1 MDEAADGILM
11 GTVKT
16 WRDEVIG
23 RLDACTGYL
32 TLAADPDELLLEER
46 MLQRIDEL
54 GFDLLTYDDPIAF
67 RFAFE
72 SRNHAPPESGEAPT
86 RRVLV
91 RVSASDT
98 DVLPFDL
105 LARGH
110 RVSFGLGDLFPN
122 LSYPVVAWLDRSDL
136 DALSEAL
143 RDHPPA
149 APLGERATR
158 DYVLRHVFGVVPDAI
173 KREED
178 LLRFLLRRHYK
189 GLRVPAGLDDHL
201 VEVIEGKP
209 RFANWPLE
217 RIVRAREAFFAF
229 LQERWP
235 PFLDSVAAGAS
246 VREGRPAV
254 PYETRFPGPV
264 RVSFDHDDVRVY
276 VDNLFHEGW
285 LKPVPHPMGERLAG
299 SWAIVGV
306 TTDAEADRARRMCG
320 LLRAM
325 EGKVPGEASG
335 YREWLAFARSWAE
348 LTALGGDSGGGS
360 EDSDIRARRGALR
373 DRIDQAF
380 AAWLAAHYATLHNQ
394 PPVPP
399 VMVHHVPRLL
409 ARRLA
414 ERSGRK
420 VALVVV
426 DGLAMDQWV
435 VLRER
440 LASQRPGLRL
450 REGGVFAWVPTLTS
464 VSRQAC
470 FAGRPPL
477 YFASAISGTAGE
489 PAAWR
494 RFWADEGLPADAV
507 RFEKT
512 VRDGDDLHRVAQ
524 LVSSQRVRAVALVV
538 DIVDRIMH
546 GMVLGSSGM
555 RSQVAHWADGG
566 AMAELLDVLTDA
578 GFSVLLTSDH
588 GNIETR
594 GCGRPAEGEL
604 VDTYGKRVRIYSDTV
619 LRDRVREH
627 FPAAIPWPSVGLPP
641 GYHPLM
647 APGRS
652 AFVREGEKPV
662 AHGGASLEEVI
673 VPLVEIEA
681 E

>member
-1 MDEAADGILM
+1 MSGDS
-11 GTVKT
+11 
-16 WRDEVIG
+16 WRDHVVR
-23 RLDACTGYL
+23 RL
-32 TLAADPDELLLEER
+32 LASPERVALAVDPDDLLLEER

-54 GFDLLTYDDPIAF
+54 GFDILTYDDPIAF

-72 SRNHAPPESGEAPT
+72 SRDRPATGPGGAAT
-86 RRVLV
+86 RRVLI
-91 RVSASDT
+91 RVSANGTDT
-98 DVLPFDL
+98 LPFDL
-105 LARGH
+105 LAQGH
-110 RVSFGLGDLFPN
+110 RVSFGLADIFPT
-122 LSYPVVAWLDRSDL
+122 LSYPVVASLNRSDL
-136 DALSEAL
+136 DTLFEAV

-149 APLGERATR
+149 EALGGRATR
-158 DYVLRHVFGVVPDAI
+158 SYVLHHVFGASPSAI
-173 KREED
+173 NREED
-178 LLRFLLRRHYK
+178 LLCFLLRRHYK
-189 GLRVPAGLDDHL
+189 GLCIPPPFDDHL
-201 VEVIEGKP
+201 VQVLEGRP
-209 RFANWPLE
+209 RLSNWPLE
-217 RIVRAREAFFAF
+217 AIVRDREAFFAF

-235 PFLDSVAAGAS
+235 PFLDRTAAGAE
-246 VREGRPAV
+246 VREDKPAV
-254 PYETRFPGPV
+254 AYETRFPGPV
-264 RVSFDHDDVRVY
+264 RVSFDHEDVRVY
-276 VDNLFHEGW
+276 IDNLFHEGW
-285 LKPVPHPMGERLAG
+285 LKPVPHPRADRLAG

-306 TTDAEADRARRMCG
+306 RTDAEADRARRMRG
-320 LLRAM
+320 LLGAM
-325 EGKVPGEASG
+325 EGTVPGEASG
-335 YREWLAFARSWAE
+335 HREWLAFARSWAE
-348 LTALGGDSGGGS
+348 LTALVSDPGTESA
-360 EDSDIRARRGALR
+360 DSDIGARWSALR
-373 DRIDQAF
+373 DRIDEAF

-414 ERSGRK
+414 ERSSRK
-420 VALVVV
+420 VSLVVV

-440 LASQRPGLRL
+440 LASQRPSLRL
-450 REGGVFAWVPTLTS
+450 RESGVFAWIPTLTS

-477 YFASAISGTAGE
+477 YFASGISGTVGE

-494 RFWADEGLPADAV
+494 RFWADEGLSADAV
-507 RFEKT
+507 RFEKMI
-512 VRDGDDLHRVAQ
+512 RDGDDLHRVAQ
-524 LVSSQRVRAVALVV
+524 FVSAPRVRAVALVV
-538 DIVDRIMH
+538 DVVDRIMH

-555 RSQVAHWADGG
+555 RSQVKHWADGG
-566 AMAELLDVLTDA
+566 TLAELLDILTDA

-619 LRDRVREH
+619 LRDRVRED

-652 AFVREGEKPV
+652 AFVRVGEKPV
-662 AHGGASLEEVI
+662 AHGGASLEEVV

>member
-1 MDEAADGILM
+1 MSGHS
-11 GTVKT
+11 
-16 WRDEVIG
+16 WRDHVVRRLLASPG
-23 RLDACTGYL
+23 RLA
-32 TLAADPDELLLEER
+32 LAADPDDLLLEER

-54 GFDLLTYDDPIAF
+54 GFDILTYDDPIAF

-72 SRNHAPPESGEAPT
+72 SRDHPATRPGGTAT
-86 RRVLV
+86 RRVLI
-91 RVSASDT
+91 RVSATGTDT
-98 DVLPFDL
+98 LPFDL
-105 LARGH
+105 LAQGH
-110 RVSFGLGDLFPN
+110 HVSFGLADLFPK
-122 LSYPVVAWLDRSDL
+122 LSYPVVASLDRSNL
-136 DALSEAL
+136 DTLFEAL
-143 RDHPPA
+143 RDYPPA
-149 APLGERATR
+149 EALGDRATR
-158 DYVLRHVFGVVPDAI
+158 DYVLHHVFGVSPDAI
-173 KREED
+173 NREED
-178 LLRFLLRRHYK
+178 LLRFLLRRHYT
-189 GLRVPAGLDDHL
+189 GLRIPPPLDDHL
-201 VEVIEGKP
+201 VRMLEGKL
-209 RFANWPLE
+209 RFSNWLLE
-217 RIVRAREAFFAF
+217 RIVRDREAFFAF

-235 PFLDSVAAGAS
+235 PFLDRMAAGAA
-246 VREGRPAV
+246 VRENQLTVA
-254 PYETRFPGPV
+254 YETRSPGPV
-264 RVSFDHDDVRVY
+264 RVSFDHEDVRVY

-285 LKPVPHPMGERLAG
+285 LKPVPHPKAERLAG

-306 TTDAEADRARRMCG
+306 KTDAEADRTRRIRG
-320 LLRAM
+320 LLGAM
-325 EGKVPGEASG
+325 EGTVPGGASRH
-335 YREWLAFARSWAE
+335 REWLAFARSWAE
-348 LTALGGDSGGGS
+348 LTALTGDPGGESAN
-360 EDSDIRARRGALR
+360 SDIGPRWGALR
-373 DRIDQAF
+373 DRIDEAF
-380 AAWLAAHYATLHNQ
+380 AVWLAAHYATLHNQ

-440 LASQRPGLRL
+440 LAAQRPGLRL

-477 YFASAISGTAGE
+477 YFASNISGTAGE

-507 RFEKT
+507 RFEKMI
-512 VRDGDDLHRVAQ
+512 RDGDDLHRVAQ
-524 LVSSQRVRAVALVV
+524 FVSGPRVRAVALVV
-538 DIVDRIMH
+538 DVVDRIMH
-546 GMVLGSSGM
+546 GMFLGSSGM

-566 AMAELLDVLTDA
+566 TLAELLDILTDA
-578 GFSVLLTSDH
+578 DFSVLLTSDH
-588 GNIETR
+588 GNIETQ

-619 LRDRVREH
+619 LRDRVHED
-627 FPAAIPWPSVGLPP
+627 FPAAIPWPSIGLPP

-652 AFVREGEKPV
+652 AFVRVGEKPV

-673 VPLVEIEA
+673 VPLVEIET